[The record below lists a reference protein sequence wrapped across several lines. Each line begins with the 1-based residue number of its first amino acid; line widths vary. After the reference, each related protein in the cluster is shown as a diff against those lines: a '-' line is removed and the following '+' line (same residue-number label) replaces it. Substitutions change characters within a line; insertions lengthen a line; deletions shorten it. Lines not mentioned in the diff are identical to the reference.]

1 MEIRKQI
8 TDRIQSEFELL
19 KKQAEELHFG
29 AAPVVDPDIKKY
41 PRTEDK
47 TQDATKSEDT
57 LHRQPEGT
65 VTQDI
70 QKRIKTKQWHL

>member
-29 AAPVVDPDIKKY
+29 AVPVVNPEIKKY

-47 TQDATKSEDT
+47 TPEAAKSEDI
-57 LHRQPEGT
+57 LHRQPEDT

-70 QKRIKTKQWHL
+70 HKRIKTKQ